1 MRSISN
7 RILISW
13 PSFLRVLVAAVAVTV
28 VLVVPAGV
36 PAASLSG
43 APPGGLSAFAADAS
57 VGLAWQPVAGAS
69 GYTVYRG
76 ASASTVVMPLG
87 SVSGTN
93 FTDSGLVDGST
104 YYYGVRAVVSGVES
118 GSSPVAQATPLQ
130 RGCSSGNAVV
140 LENCYPG
147 TAGWKTQAATDAA
160 HGGIEGFATATSIN
174 AGESVDL
181 KVSTAAG
188 APYRVEIYR
197 TGYYGGLEGRLVSVL
212 PGLVG
217 VAQPGC
223 LTNGSTGLVDCS
235 NWSVTSTL
243 TTTAAW
249 PSGVYVLR
257 LVRQDNGTDNHV
269 LLVVRHDGDAAVHVC
284 EHRVEDEI
292 ALGLGEPGDLAG
304 DAERREPVHAVS
316 EKQPGTA
323 AKPWP

>member
-104 YYYGVRAVVSGVES
+104 YYYGVRAVVSGR
-118 GSSPVAQATPLQ
+118 PLTEADMDKKIHFTV
-130 RGCSSGNAVV
+130 R
-140 LENCYPG
+140 LLL
-147 TAGWKTQAATDAA
+147 D
-160 HGGIEGFATATSIN
+160 
-174 AGESVDL
+174 
-181 KVSTAAG
+181 
-188 APYRVEIYR
+188 
-197 TGYYGGLEGRLVSVL
+197 GLR
-212 PGLVG
+212 P
-217 VAQPGC
+217 
-223 LTNGSTGLVDCS
+223 
-235 NWSVTSTL
+235 
-243 TTTAAW
+243 
-249 PSGVYVLR
+249 R
-257 LVRQDNGTDNHV
+257 
-269 LLVVRHDGDAAVHVC
+269 
-284 EHRVEDEI
+284 
-292 ALGLGEPGDLAG
+292 
-304 DAERREPVHAVS
+304 
-316 EKQPGTA
+316 
-323 AKPWP
+323 